1 MSFPTSPTN
10 GQTTTV
16 NNIDYIYDSTAGA
29 WTRQGISNPNGA
41 IFTRVVTIT
50 DATSITVNADVT
62 DVAAQLNTQ
71 AAGTL
76 TINAPTGTL
85 RDGQKLL
92 FRIRCTNVQTLSW
105 NAVFDG
111 STDLVLPTS
120 TTGGSKFDYF
130 GVIYNSTASKWDLI
144 AKVQGF

>member
-10 GQTTTV
+10 GQVATI
-16 NNIDYIYDSTAGA
+16 NNIDYIYDSTYQA
-29 WTRQGISNPNGA
+29 WSRQPISNPNGS

-62 DVAAQLNTQ
+62 DLALQLNTQ
-71 AAGTL
+71 TAGTL

-92 FRIRCTNVQTLSW
+92 FRIKCTNVQTLSW

-111 STDLVLPTS
+111 SSDLVLPTA
-120 TTGGSKFDYF
+120 TTGGLKFDYF

-144 AKVQGF
+144 AKIQGF

>member
-1 MSFPTSPTN
+1 MSFPSSPTN
-10 GQTTTV
+10 GQTATV
-16 NNIDYIYDSTAGA
+16 NNIDYVYDSTSQA
-29 WTRQGISNPNGA
+29 WTRQAISNPNGS
-41 IFTRVVTIT
+41 IFTRVVTIA

-76 TINAPTGTL
+76 TINAPTGTI

-92 FRIRCTNVQTLSW
+92 YRIRCTNVQTLSW

-111 STDLVLPTS
+111 STDLVLPTA

-130 GVIYNSTASKWDLI
+130 GVIYNSTSSKWDLI